1 MIPLNI
7 NPRNWYNWYSDGKTI
22 LAQVLEP
29 WPGELKVIS
38 ETVLEV

>member
-7 NPRNWYNWYSDGKTI
+7 NPRNLYPNGENI

-29 WPGELKVIS
+29 WPGEQIIS
-38 ETVLEV
+38 EKILEV

>member
-7 NPRNWYNWYSDGKTI
+7 NPRNWYQDGKTT

-38 ETVLEV
+38 EIVLEA